1 MLTEIFLKV
10 PFSVRSLFSCD
21 DLSSTAGQMRKN
33 YLFAGGFRDDFT
45 ESQPAFCK
53 YCVQLAAGIQSAVL
67 IANIQI
73 QIVYTYASLAADARV
88 EDSNLDIHLRN
99 KGKIIF
105 Q

>member
-1 MLTEIFLKV
+1 MDALGRRLHNRPT
-10 PFSVRSLFSCD
+10 
-21 DLSSTAGQMRKN
+21 RKLG
-33 YLFAGGFRDDFT
+33 YVVH
-45 ESQPAFCK
+45 

>member
-53 YCVQLAAGIQSAVL
+53 YCVQLAAAW
-67 IANIQI
+67 
-73 QIVYTYASLAADARV
+73 SLKLVTRR
-88 EDSNLDIHLRN
+88 IF
-99 KGKIIF
+99 KISK
-105 Q
+105 